1 MESQGLRRKRHDINE
16 MVEPIL
22 VRVLDQLMTWRWT
35 GVNKRHSD
43 ASQQTIRLRS
53 RMKVLLIRRKNQ
65 RVSVSYVR
73 VLFVVS
79 QENSVLII
87 SMEVFSCLLIQ
98 DIEIPP
104 LFAEQG

>member
-1 MESQGLRRKRHDINE
+1 
-16 MVEPIL
+16 
-22 VRVLDQLMTWRWT
+22 
-35 GVNKRHSD
+35 
-43 ASQQTIRLRS
+43 
-53 RMKVLLIRRKNQ
+53 MKVLLIRRKNQ

-73 VLFVVS
+73 VLFVIS

-104 LFAEQG
+104 LFAEKG